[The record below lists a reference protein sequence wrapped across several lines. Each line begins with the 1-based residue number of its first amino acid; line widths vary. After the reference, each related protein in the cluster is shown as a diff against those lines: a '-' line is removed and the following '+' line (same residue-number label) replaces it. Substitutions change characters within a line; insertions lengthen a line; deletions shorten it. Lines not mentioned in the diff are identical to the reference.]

1 MLCVSHANVSLC
13 HFVLVSGGAL
23 PLADGGAQGWRCEKQ
38 RHFLSHLYIKTNI
51 LPRQARDQHLK
62 SKRGMLFF
70 AGDWEIVDTSEAAE
84 AAAAEAAAASPIGAL
99 IPNGS
104 AGDGEGK

>member
-1 MLCVSHANVSLC
+1 ML
-13 HFVLVSGGAL
+13 F
-23 PLADGGAQGWRCEKQ
+23 
-38 RHFLSHLYIKTNI
+38 
-51 LPRQARDQHLK
+51 
-62 SKRGMLFF
+62 FF